1 MEGNGRVGNESPR
14 NRLWVEPVVWSFL
27 PGALAGVHLAVLLF
41 FLNPHLPF
49 SARTMSRG
57 AVAYALYLGILSVLA
72 HLPWTWRR
80 PARARRL
87 LPWTLTTV
95 LAIASVLSW
104 THASHFAFFLPGGI
118 NSRLIKAAISLS
130 VLALAVFYTALLHT
144 LARRPYG
151 KRSQWGVGLLCLASL
166 FPSIERRAAYQEE
179 HEAVRASVPVAAPSP
194 VQLVV
199 VGIEGATLDAILP
212 LAEQGRLPFLGS
224 LLRSG
229 ATGRLRSIG
238 PYRRRPLWISLA
250 TGRNPH
256 GHRVVGDT
264 SFSAPLFGSET
275 RLELLPAG
283 LGFSRWGLL
292 GGGALAVNRASQA
305 TLSVWQILER
315 LGSPSG
321 VAGWPGTDPVP
332 SELQFALSEEFFGGL
347 SQPTGAQP
355 VDLAERARLF
365 RVQGEDMDPVLLG
378 KFGEDVP
385 LPVQESLAAD
395 LWRQSLSLFLLE
407 QDRPPA
413 AFFLALPGLAEVSAS
428 YFGGFV
434 ATQLEG
440 EEQEE
445 AAAAAELIAAYYS
458 EIDAFL
464 AQLWE
469 KVRQPALLAVVSPVG
484 VEEAGGLAQF
494 SRSLFGGKSV
504 AGSFGGS
511 PDGVFL
517 LQGPGVLPG
526 WRIPDAA
533 IVDVVPTLL
542 YSLGYPISRDL
553 EGKVLTSAF
562 DPQWRLE
569 HPISFLPSY
578 EVLPEFRGN
587 P

>member
-1 MEGNGRVGNESPR
+1 MAESQGPKWQ
-14 NRLWVEPVVWSFL
+14 LWGEPMAWAFL

-49 SARTMSRG
+49 SARTMSRA
-57 AVAYALYLGILSVLA
+57 AVVYALYLGLLSLLA

-80 PARARRL
+80 PTRARRL
-87 LPWTLTTV
+87 LPWTLTAV
-95 LAIASVLSW
+95 LALASVLSW

-130 VLALAVFYTALLHT
+130 ILSLAVFYTALLHS
-144 LARRPYG
+144 LSRRPYG
-151 KRSQWGVGLLCLASL
+151 KRSRWGIGLLCLASVL
-166 FPSIERRAAYQEE
+166 PTIERRAAYQEE
-179 HEAVRASVPVAAPSP
+179 HQTVRAAVPAAEPSP

-199 VGIEGATLDAILP
+199 VAIEGATLDAILP
-212 LAEQGRLPFLGS
+212 LAEQGRVPFLGS
-224 LLRSG
+224 LLRTG
-229 ATGRLRSIG
+229 ATGRLTSIG
-238 PYRRRPLWISLA
+238 PYRRRPLWASLA

-264 SFSAPLFGSET
+264 SFSAPLLGPEA

-283 LGFSRWGLL
+283 IGFSKWGLL
-292 GGGALAVNRASQA
+292 AGRSLPVDRASQA
-305 TLSVWQILER
+305 TLGIWQILER
-315 LGSPSG
+315 LGSPAG

-332 SELQFALSEEFFGGL
+332 SELQMALSEEFFDGHFL
-347 SQPTGAQP
+347 PTGAQP

-365 RVQGEDMDPVLLG
+365 RVQVEDMDPVVLG
-378 KFGEDVP
+378 KFGEEVP
-385 LPVQESLAAD
+385 LPVQKSLAAD

-413 AFFLALPGLAEVSAS
+413 AFFLALPGLAEVSNS

-440 EEQEE
+440 EEQEDS
-445 AAAAAELIAAYYS
+445 AAAAELIAAYYS
-458 EIDAFL
+458 EIDTFL

-469 KVRQPALLAVVSPVG
+469 KVRQPALLAVVSPAG
-484 VEEAGGLAQF
+484 VEEAGGWAQF
-494 SRSLFGGKSV
+494 SRSLFGSKTV
-504 AGSFGGS
+504 AGSFRGS
-511 PDGVFL
+511 PDGVLL

-542 YSLGYPISRDL
+542 YALGYPISRDL
-553 EGKVLTSAF
+553 DGKVLTSAF
-562 DPQWRLE
+562 DPQWRLQ
-569 HPISFLPSY
+569 HPLSLLPSY
-578 EVLPEFRGN
+578 EVLPESRRS